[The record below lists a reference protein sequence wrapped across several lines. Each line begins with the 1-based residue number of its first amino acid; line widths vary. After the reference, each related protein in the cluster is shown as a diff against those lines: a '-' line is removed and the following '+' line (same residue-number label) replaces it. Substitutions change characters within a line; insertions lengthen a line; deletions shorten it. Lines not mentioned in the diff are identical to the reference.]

1 MAGASVSE
9 LIQFKHIERPKDWN
23 LPALK
28 ALFELLGVTPGMA
41 QLVTQGKDEPVQE
54 LQKAVTAVVEKLVL
68 VQQNLQT
75 GLFFW
80 NRGLFSEDEVRK
92 LQVKLEK
99 TKTFLESLQPYTTTG
114 KLKNFRYDA
123 SEVKAHQRGLESL
136 AEIKSLEELVAD
148 LGPTASYLFMAEAVL
163 PSGHDLIEKMKAVRN
178 DVLNQL
184 ENPATRS
191 APTFRQKTQRKLVDL
206 KKAYVQTYL
215 GMHTKARLGVNEHKR
230 KVKMSVDE
238 RLEILKKLATIEIMP
253 RQQLI
258 DFQKRLGNLNSC
270 FSLTEKDLDASPICP
285 HCNFKPDF
293 NQPEI
298 SAAAI
303 LDSLDDELDK
313 LVANWTQTLLA
324 NLEDPT
330 TKDDL
335 DLLKPES
342 KMLVTGF
349 IKKGKLPDEL
359 SQDFIHALSEV
370 LSGLQKLPVQISDL
384 RAALLS
390 GGSPVTPA
398 EMKKRFEEYLDGL
411 TRGKELEKVRI
422 ILE

>member
-1 MAGASVSE
+1 
-9 LIQFKHIERPKDWN
+9 
-23 LPALK
+23 
-28 ALFELLGVTPGMA
+28 
-41 QLVTQGKDEPVQE
+41 
-54 LQKAVTAVVEKLVL
+54 
-68 VQQNLQT
+68 
-75 GLFFW
+75 
-80 NRGLFSEDEVRK
+80 
-92 LQVKLEK
+92 
-99 TKTFLESLQPYTTTG
+99 
-114 KLKNFRYDA
+114 
-123 SEVKAHQRGLESL
+123 
-136 AEIKSLEELVAD
+136 
-148 LGPTASYLFMAEAVL
+148 
-163 PSGHDLIEKMKAVRN
+163 
-178 DVLNQL
+178 
-184 ENPATRS
+184 
-191 APTFRQKTQRKLVDL
+191 
-206 KKAYVQTYL
+206 
-215 GMHTKARLGVNEHKR
+215 
-230 KVKMSVDE
+230 
-238 RLEILKKLATIEIMP
+238 MP

-313 LVANWTQTLLA
+313 LVANWTQTLLT

-349 IKKGKLPDEL
+349 IKKGNLPDEL
-359 SQDFIHALSEV
+359 SQDFIHALSDV
-370 LSGLQKLPVQISDL
+370 LSGLQKVPVQISDL